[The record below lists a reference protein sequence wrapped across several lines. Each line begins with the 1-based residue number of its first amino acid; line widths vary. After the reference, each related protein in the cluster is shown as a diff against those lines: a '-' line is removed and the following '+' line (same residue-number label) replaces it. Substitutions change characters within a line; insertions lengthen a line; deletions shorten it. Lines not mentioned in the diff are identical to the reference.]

1 MTRLFG
7 TDGVRGIA
15 NEELT
20 PELAFKIGRATA
32 QVLRNKEKQ
41 KVLIGRDTRASSSML
56 EAAVAA
62 GLCSAGVDVVCAGTI
77 TTPGVAYLV
86 RNMGFDGGVVISA
99 SHNPAK
105 YNGIKIFGSDGFK
118 IPDETE
124 DRIESLVGQEQDR
137 LPRPS
142 AEGIGVIEHE
152 RELVDEYVSFLI
164 GSAGTALRGLKIV
177 LDCANGAT
185 TDIAPR
191 VFRRLGAEVLA
202 MNTEP
207 DGLNI
212 NKGCGS
218 TQMEPICRMVKQKGA
233 DLGLAFDGD
242 GDRVLGVSEKGEVV
256 DGDQILAICAM
267 DMIDKGELPEKTV
280 VGTVM
285 SNLGLDIALRR
296 VGGRVIRTRVGDRNV
311 LEEMRRRELVLGG
324 EQSGHIIFLSRTTTG
339 DGILTGLLLSAIC
352 KNTGRP
358 LSDLASVMEKL
369 PQVLVNVRSTK
380 SVELSRCPATTR
392 AIADAEAELGTRGRV
407 LVRASGTEP
416 LIRIMVEGD
425 DEAVVKR
432 LATHIKEVVEEELG

>member
-7 TDGVRGIA
+7 TDGIRGIA

-20 PELAFKIGRATA
+20 PELAFKIGRATS

-56 EAAVAA
+56 EAAMAA
-62 GLCSAGVDVVCAGTI
+62 GLCSSGVDVVCAGTI

-105 YNGIKIFGSDGFK
+105 YNGIKIFGPDGFK
-118 IPDETE
+118 IPDEAE
-124 DRIESLVGQEQDR
+124 DRIESLVLQEQDR

-142 AEGIGVIEHE
+142 AEGVGAIEHE

-177 LDCANGAT
+177 LDCANGAASH
-185 TDIAPR
+185 IAPR

-218 TQMEPICRMVKQKGA
+218 TQMEPICSMVRQQGA

-242 GDRVLGVSEKGEVV
+242 GDRVLGVSEKGEIV

-324 EQSGHIIFLSRTTTG
+324 EQSGHIIFLSRSTTG

-352 KNTGRP
+352 KYTGRP

-369 PQVLVNVRSTK
+369 PQVLVNVRCAK

-392 AIADAEAELGTRGRV
+392 AIADAEAALGTRGRV
-407 LVRASGTEP
+407 LVRPSGTEP
-416 LIRIMVEGD
+416 LIRIMVEGE
-425 DEAVVKR
+425 DEALVKR
-432 LATHIKEVVEEELG
+432 LAIHIKEVVEQELG